1 MIIQL
6 FLTDFILLKE
16 AIIKTINSKKYGLS
30 LLCFTLF
37 VSSTPRIV
45 LADDKI
51 LVSVPNT
58 SAADFNLIHDFCT
71 KHSGVFKKIG
81 CSSFIYPLRCLIH
94 NDSTVLLNTL
104 SLQNN
109 CDIWTKTF
117 FFNLTLKGD
126 FSPIPKLEELKENKK
141 MVVFALDSLKCGHNP
156 EEENPD
162 ISTDCF
168 EKDKDSLRTFLAN
181 TLDSQPLSEKP
192 VHAID
197 YPLCSKLLNILTCK
211 DQDKHPAQELNSAGL
226 VLSHKMSGLD
236 VVTTVNRSLH
246 EESESILNEEVP
258 DKESKRPK
266 AIENETL
273 KIMYR
278 YTLFHEGLPVI
289 DYRDVISH
297 VIASTNTYINNPL
310 HSALSNMIII
320 RTHLIEGPTDILY
333 PKADPDLSE
342 DNLKHIY
349 IARRGG
355 EYIQGGQTSL
365 KGALFILNS
374 HRTASVTV
382 KFKTGNHIYKPWAS
396 NQLTSIIAPTTRS
409 FEIDEQGEVRLEIPA
424 NHCDVYTLCDYIQ
437 N

>member
-1 MIIQL
+1 MITQR

-37 VSSTPRIV
+37 VLSTPRPV
-45 LADDKI
+45 VADDKI

-58 SAADFNLIHDFCT
+58 SVADFDMIHYFCK

-81 CSSFIYPLRCLIH
+81 CSSFIYPLRCPVYDNIV
-94 NDSTVLLNTL
+94 VLLKNL
-104 SLQNN
+104 SLNN
-109 CDIWTKTF
+109 IWQKTF
-117 FFNLTLKGD
+117 FFNLTPQGD
-126 FSPIPKLEELKENKK
+126 FSPIPKLEDLKESKQ
-141 MVVFALDSLKCGHNP
+141 MVAFALDSLKCDDNP

-168 EKDKDSLRTFLAN
+168 EKDKDSLRLFLAN
-181 TLDSQPLSEKP
+181 TLKSQPLSEKP

-197 YPLCSKLLNILTCK
+197 YPLHSKLLDILTCK

-226 VLSHKMSGLD
+226 VLSHKMSGLH

-246 EESESILNEEVP
+246 EESESSLNEEAP

-266 AIENETL
+266 AIEDETL
-273 KIMYR
+273 KTMYR
-278 YTLFHEGLPVI
+278 YTLFHEGFPVI
-289 DYRDVISH
+289 DYKDVISH
-297 VIASTNTYINNPL
+297 VIESTNTCITPPL
-310 HSALSNMIII
+310 YSTLSNMIII
-320 RTHLIEGPTDILY
+320 RKHLIEGPTDILY
-333 PKADPDLSE
+333 PNADPDLSE

-355 EYIQGGQTSL
+355 EYIDGGQTSL